1 MVDVTVDYTVTH
13 PCPGTCVLAVSS
25 NEPINGTGDGNTSP
39 DWQIVDD
46 HHVQLRAERAGN
58 GSGRIYTVNIT
69 CTNDTN
75 KLSSTKTLAVLV
87 AHDQELFVRQQYLD
101 FLNREPD
108 QSGWNFWTNQINACG
123 TDEQCVEDRRVNV
136 SASFFLSIEYQNTGY
151 LVERFYKVAYG
162 NPNGNSN
169 FGGAHQLEV
178 PAVRFN
184 EFLQDT
190 QRIGHDV
197 AVLQPGWEEALNS
210 NKQAYALEFVQ
221 TPRFLGAFPATMT
234 PDQFVDR
241 LNQNAGGVL
250 SATERTTVIN
260 LFGGALDSSNLNAR
274 AQAVR
279 QVAEDPDLF
288 NAESN
293 RAFVLAE
300 YFGYLQRNPN
310 EGPDSDY
317 TGYDFWISKL
327 NQFNGNYVNAE
338 MVKAFI
344 NSSEYSQRVG
354 P

>member
-1 MVDVTVDYTVTH
+1 
-13 PCPGTCVLAVSS
+13 
-25 NEPINGTGDGNTSP
+25 
-39 DWQIVDD
+39 
-46 HHVQLRAERAGN
+46 LRAERAGN
-58 GSGRIYTVNIT
+58 GSGRIYTINIT

-75 KLSSTKTLAVLV
+75 KLSSTRTLAVLV
-87 AHDQELFVRQQYLD
+87 AHDQELFVRQHYLD

-108 QSGWNFWTNQINACG
+108 PSGWDFWTNQITSCG
-123 TDEQCVEDRRVNV
+123 TDERCIEGRRVNV
-136 SASFFLSIEYQNTGY
+136 SASFFLSIEYQNTGF

-162 NPNGNSN
+162 NPNGNSTL
-169 FGGAHQLEV
+169 GGAHQLEV

-190 QRIGHDV
+190 RRIGQDV
-197 AVLQPGWEEALNS
+197 VVLRPGWEQALAN
-210 NKQAYALEFVQ
+210 NQQAYALEFVQ
-221 TPRFLGAFPATMT
+221 TPRFIGAFPATMT

-241 LNQNAGGVL
+241 LSQNAGGVL
-250 SATERTTVIN
+250 SATERTTAIN
-260 LFGGALDSSNLNAR
+260 LFGGGPDSSNPNAR

-279 QVAEDPDLF
+279 QVAEDNDLY
-288 NAESN
+288 NAEFN

-310 EGPDSDY
+310 GAPDSDY
-317 TGYDFWISKL
+317 TGYDFWFSKL

-344 NSSEYSQRVG
+344 NSGEYRQRVG